1 MADNVSQKTKAKAKN
16 IQIEDGELVI
26 DEFRTSDPDV
36 VSFFSDFEGENLE
49 SRLETA
55 LRLGVISLK
64 SGQTAQNVDYVEKRF
79 NELKNGFQDQVD
91 EMLGEDGQL
100 LDEFDPDSEGTP
112 LQRLKNSMDNEFE
125 KLRQELGIA
134 KKEEEMIEKTSLKGD
149 EFEDELHEMLSEIA
163 NVTGDKVEKTGE
175 EIGELAQSK
184 KGDFV
189 ITLQDS
195 EKKIVVE
202 AKDTY
207 YTQPDIEEEMDEA
220 IRNRNASYGLFIA
233 KSIENVPNKV
243 GWFNEYN
250 GDFLVLCLE
259 DGSDE
264 TKSIPEELM
273 KIAYRWSRMRIQAK
287 RSVNTEE
294 IDTTAVSQEI
304 EEAERKLESFSNIR
318 RKCTS
323 IEDAADDIRD
333 EADDIQQTLED
344 KLRELNQE
352 LSEAE

>member
-1 MADNVSQKTKAKAKN
+1 MADNVSQKTEAKAKN
-16 IQIEDGELVI
+16 IEIEDGELVV
-26 DEFRTSDPDV
+26 DDFRTSDPDV

-149 EFEDELHEMLSEIA
+149 EFEDELHEMLSDIA
-163 NVTGDKVEKTGE
+163 NVTGDKLEKTGE
-175 EIGELAQSK
+175 EIGELSQSK

-220 IRNRNASYGLFIA
+220 IRNRNANYGLFIA

-259 DGSDE
+259 DGSGE
-264 TKSIPEELM
+264 SNSMPEELM

-287 RSVNTEE
+287 RSVNTEK

-304 EEAERKLESFSNIR
+304 EEAERKLESFSNIK

-333 EADDIQQTLED
+333 EANDIQKTLED
-344 KLRELNQE
+344 KLRGLNQE

>member
-1 MADNVSQKTKAKAKN
+1 MSENTSQTAETKHKTVK
-16 IQIEDGELVI
+16 IENSELAV
-26 DEFRTSDPDV
+26 DDFRTADRDIV
-36 VSFFSDFEGENLE
+36 NFFSDYKGENFD
-49 SRLETA
+49 SIFETA
-55 LRLGVISLK
+55 LRLGVISLN
-64 SGQTAQNVDYVEKRF
+64 SGQTTQNVDYVEKRF
-79 NELKNGFQDQVD
+79 NQLKNEFREQVD
-91 EMLGEDGQL
+91 DLLGEDGQL
-100 LDEFDPDSEGTP
+100 MEEFDPDSEGTP
-112 LQRLKNSMDNEFE
+112 LQRLKRNMDDEFE
-125 KLRQELGIA
+125 KLRQELGVA
-134 KKEEEMIEKTSLKGD
+134 KKEEEMIQKTSLKGE
-149 EFEDELHEMLSEIA
+149 EFEDELHELLSDIA
-163 NVTGDKVEKTGE
+163 QVTGDKIEHTGE
-175 EIGELAQSK
+175 KEGEIAQSK

-207 YTQPDIEEEMDEA
+207 YTQPNIEEEMDEA

-259 DGSDE
+259 DSDDE
-264 TKSIPEELM
+264 SNSMPEELM
-273 KIAYRWSRMRIQAK
+273 KISYRWSKMRIQAK

-294 IDTTAVSQEI
+294 IDTNAVSQEI

-352 LSEAE
+352 LSETV